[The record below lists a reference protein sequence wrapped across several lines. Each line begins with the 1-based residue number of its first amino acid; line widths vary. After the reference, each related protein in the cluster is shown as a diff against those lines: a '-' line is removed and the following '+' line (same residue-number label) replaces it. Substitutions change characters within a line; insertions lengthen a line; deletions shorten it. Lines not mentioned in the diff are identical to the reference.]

1 MGNSCVRNLG
11 GITVDTTR
19 RSRDVQIVEDVNTI
33 NLKDIT
39 WKDTKPFVA
48 PVEEAYVIK
57 VYDGDTITVATVF
70 SWDPKVAYRFSVRIL
85 GIDTPEKRT
94 KDEDEKYVAGVA
106 QKFVADKIL
115 NTFVTLQNVSTD
127 KYGRLLANVFTESG
141 ESIGDELIKNN
152 LAVTYDGGTKKT
164 PDNWKT
170 FYLVNAVKEKLMDD

>member
-94 KDEDEKYVAGVA
+94 KDDDEKYVAEVA
-106 QKFVADKIL
+106 QKFVADRIL